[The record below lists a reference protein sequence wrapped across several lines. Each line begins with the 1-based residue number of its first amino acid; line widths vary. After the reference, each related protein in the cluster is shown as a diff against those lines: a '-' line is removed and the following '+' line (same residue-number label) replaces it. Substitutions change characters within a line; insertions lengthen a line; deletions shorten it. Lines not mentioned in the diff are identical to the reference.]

1 MKIYAYAMDQNS
13 RLQKSIPFRQNR
25 YNDKVFKKGFNT
37 SYYNKFFET
46 KKKTKKMSIIRD
58 FLSGTL
64 SGFAQ
69 VFIMQPFEIIKVR
82 LANQSIK
89 APEYAGIID
98 CFKKIMSSDGFT
110 GFYKGTFVI
119 N

>member
-1 MKIYAYAMDQNS
+1 
-13 RLQKSIPFRQNR
+13 
-25 YNDKVFKKGFNT
+25 
-37 SYYNKFFET
+37 
-46 KKKTKKMSIIRD
+46 MSIISD

-69 VFIMQPFEIIKVR
+69 VFVMQPFEIIKVR

-89 APEYAGIID
+89 SPEYAGIID
-98 CFKKIMSSDGFT
+98 CFKKIMSSDGFS
-110 GFYKGTFVI
+110 GFYKGTFLLISGSLSPLLGVGPQVALQFAT